1 MAYSANRYENML
13 REFIIEQQSDSYNRG
28 SINYQRYN
36 NLKVFMTP
44 SKDKNP
50 HLWIRI
56 GISEAC
62 FLIDDGSVIT
72 GSIGQD
78 QKYIPKWMNKSG
90 VREELM
96 ATWIEA
102 NKVDF
107 EEEQKQD

>member
-13 REFIIEQQSDSYNRG
+13 REYIIEQQNDSYNRNN
-28 SINYQRYN
+28 INFQRYN
-36 NLKVFMTP
+36 NLKVYMTP
-44 SKDKNP
+44 TKNKNP

-62 FLIDDGSVIT
+62 FLIEDGSIVT
-72 GSIGQD
+72 GSIGRD
-78 QKYIPKWMNKSG
+78 QKYIPKWLNKAG

-96 ATWIEA
+96 ATWAEA

-107 EEEQKQD
+107 EEEVKQE